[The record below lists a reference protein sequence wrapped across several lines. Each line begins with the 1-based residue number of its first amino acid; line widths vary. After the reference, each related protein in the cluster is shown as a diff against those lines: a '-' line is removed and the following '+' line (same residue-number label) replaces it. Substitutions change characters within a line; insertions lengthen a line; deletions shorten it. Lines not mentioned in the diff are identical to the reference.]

1 MSALPM
7 EGIRICDLTTYWSGP
22 FCTLFLGGMGAEV
35 IKVESIQRPDG
46 FRFGT
51 EVFDKWWEAY
61 PLWNSVNLNKYGVTM
76 NLDDPRGKE
85 IFKKLVK
92 ISDIVIENYS
102 PRVMDAFDLSYRVIR
117 EVKPDIIMMSMPSY
131 GMSGPWRDYVGWA
144 TTFEQAAGITYLTGY
159 TDGHPWPPGGFADPY
174 VGAHVVFAVLAALE
188 YRRRTGKGQYIDMSQ
203 TECLAGMLGAAVID
217 YSLNKRVW
225 GRLGNRDPIMA
236 PHGVYRCQ
244 GEDSWVA
251 IAISSDNDWVAFCQA
266 IGKAELAQDE
276 RFSTLSERYRN
287 QDELNRLIEE
297 WTIKHEDYQA
307 MNILEKVGVAAGAVT
322 SPEKGHHEPHFKET
336 GFFEELT
343 RDVIGTQLFPRWPVR
358 FSETPPRNRPA
369 PLLGQHNDYVLRE
382 LLGLSRDEM
391 KRLADD
397 KVIGTEP
404 PSGVRGM
411 R

>member
-1 MSALPM
+1 M

-22 FCTLFLGGMGAEV
+22 MCTLFLGGMGAEV

-61 PLWNSVNLNKYGVTM
+61 GLWNSVNLNKHSVTM

-85 IFKKLVK
+85 LLKKLVT
-92 ISDIVIENYS
+92 ISDVVIENYS
-102 PRVMDAFDLSYRVIR
+102 PRVMEAFGLNYPVLR
-117 EVKPDIIMMSMPSY
+117 EIKPDIIMMSMPSY
-131 GMSGPWRDYVGWA
+131 GMTGPWRDYVGWA
-144 TTFEQAAGITYLTGY
+144 TTFEQAAGIANLTGY
-159 TDGHPWPPGGFADPY
+159 ADGPPWPPGGFADPY
-174 VGAHVVFAVLAALE
+174 VGAHVSFAILTALE
-188 YRRRTGKGQYIDMSQ
+188 YHRRTGKGQYIDMSQ

-217 YSLNKRVW
+217 YSLNKTVW

-244 GEDSWVA
+244 GEDRWVA
-251 IAISSDNDWVAFCQA
+251 IAISSDDDWLALCQV
-266 IGKAELAQDE
+266 IGKPDLAQDE
-276 RFSTLSERYRN
+276 RFSALSERYKN
-287 QDELNRLIEE
+287 QDELDTLIEE
-297 WTIKHEDYQA
+297 WTIQHEDYQA
-307 MNILEKVGVAAGAVT
+307 MNILEKAGVAAGVVNY
-322 SPEKGHHEPHFKET
+322 PEKGHHEPHFKET

-343 RDVIGTQLFPRWPVR
+343 RDVIGTQLFPRWPTR
-358 FSETPPRNRPA
+358 FSETPIENRPA

-382 LLGLSRDEM
+382 LLGLSSNEM
-391 KRLADD
+391 KQLADD

-404 PSGVRGM
+404 PTGVKGM